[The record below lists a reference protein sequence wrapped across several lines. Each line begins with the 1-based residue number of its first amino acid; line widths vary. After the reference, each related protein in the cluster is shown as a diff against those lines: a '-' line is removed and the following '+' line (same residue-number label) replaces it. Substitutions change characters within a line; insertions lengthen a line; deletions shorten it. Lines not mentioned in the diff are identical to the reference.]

1 MAAVKVVITGG
12 CGFLGLSIARVLAGR
27 SEVDSIVL
35 FDSVVPESLPDG
47 LNGKGALVAGDISE
61 RDQVFG
67 MIDSDDIAVFHL
79 ASVVS
84 AGGEVDFDLAMAVNL
99 QGGINVLEALRA
111 RQGAPRLVFASSLA
125 VFGGAGMPEI
135 VSDMTRLT
143 PRTTY
148 GMTKAMGELM
158 INDYTRKGYIDGRV
172 ARLPTVIIRPGAPNR
187 AASGFVSG
195 LFREP
200 LLGLEHVLP
209 VSMDTAMMVIGAR
222 DAVAGLIGLMDADSA
237 DLGNDRVVGLPNK
250 AYSVARMIEA
260 LERVAA
266 EKGITLGPI
275 TPRPDPT
282 VEAIVQSWPKAMEDT
297 RARKLGLPSD
307 ESLDDI
313 IREYIEDFMP

>member
-111 RQGAPRLVFASSLA
+111 RRGAPRLVFASSLA

-187 AASGFVSG
+187 AASDFVSG

-237 DLGNDRVVGLPNK
+237 DLGNDRVVGLPNT